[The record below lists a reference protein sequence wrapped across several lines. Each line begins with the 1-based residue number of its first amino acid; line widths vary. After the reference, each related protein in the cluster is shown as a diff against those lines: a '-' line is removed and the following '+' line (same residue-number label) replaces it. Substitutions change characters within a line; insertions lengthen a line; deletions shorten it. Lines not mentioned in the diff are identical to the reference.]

1 MFRLIKLAM
10 YGLVG
15 YMLYELY
22 QGLSTGGGRFSG
34 PVNTRRDLN
43 RATNQTTGRM
53 QTLTGEGVG
62 RNEATLDGSGTSAT
76 HAVGRG
82 VTTS

>member
-22 QGLSTGGGRFSG
+22 QGMTGGGGRFSG

-43 RATNQTTGRM
+43 RATNQSTGRM
-53 QTLTGEGVG
+53 QTLTGEGIGHPERTVD
-62 RNEATLDGSGTSAT
+62 ASGLSAT